1 MLELACLYS
10 FSQQTP
16 FSIPGRLEEH
26 EAGEACADTGE
37 AAERVRQSED
47 GTKFAR
53 LADLHISGPRGFSGR
68 AG

>member
-1 MLELACLYS
+1 MLELACLY
-10 FSQQTP
+10 
-16 FSIPGRLEEH
+16 IPGRLEEH